1 MFSSKPACRVGKAER
16 AHADTPSVAW
26 WARYAPKEVLL
37 GDALPTLRAHPTMIS
52 LGFELTVALRFLR
65 EGRMQTA
72 LIIGGAGIGVAVIFF
87 ITAVLTGVQADLI
100 RRVTGAQPHI
110 VIKPPEETVAPL
122 IAGSN
127 DLLPRIATIQARP
140 QRLNTIDG
148 WSELA
153 RITEQTVG
161 VLAVAP
167 VVSGAALGVKGEASR
182 AVSVLGTELER
193 YLRVVR
199 LDDKLKTGL
208 LQLDPGDAFIGI
220 DLAKDLGAVLGDR
233 FRVQSAQG
241 SSEVLRIRALL
252 DLGSRDL
259 NRRSVYTDLRTAQ
272 SLFGI
277 PGRVTNLDVAVR
289 DMMRADVVAGHLRIQ
304 SGQLIESWIQNN
316 QFIFSAIN
324 NQNIMTLLI
333 KVFITIVVALGIASV
348 LVVSVV
354 QKRKEIGILR
364 AVGATRQQMQTV
376 FLLQGV
382 VVGVCG
388 ALLGSALGLV
398 LVEVFSHVL
407 RNAEGQALFSL
418 NFDFNLIGIVVLA
431 AAALGLFSAVLP
443 ARNAARLDPAQAIR
457 G

>member
-1 MFSSKPACRVGKAER
+1 M
-16 AHADTPSVAW
+16 T
-26 WARYAPKEVLL
+26 
-37 GDALPTLRAHPTMIS
+37 S

-110 VIKPPEETVAPL
+110 VIKPPEETVSPL
-122 IAGSN
+122 IAGSAEV
-127 DLLPRIATIQARP
+127 PRLAAVQARP

-148 WSELA
+148 WQGLA
-153 RITEQTVG
+153 RATEQTEG
-161 VLAVAP
+161 VSAVAP
-167 VVSGAALGVKGEASR
+167 VVSGAALGIKGDASR
-182 AVSVLGTELER
+182 AVVVLGTELER

-199 LDDKLKTGL
+199 LDDKIKTGV
-208 LQLDPGDAFIGI
+208 LQIDPGDAFIGLE
-220 DLAKDLGAVLGDR
+220 LAKDLGAVLGDR

-241 SSEVLRIRALL
+241 NSEVLRIRALL

-259 NRRSVYTDLRTAQ
+259 NRRYVYTDLRAAQ

-277 PGRVTNLDVAVR
+277 PGRITNLDVAVR
-289 DMMRADVVAGHLRIQ
+289 EMMRADEVAGRLRIQ

-316 QFIFSAIN
+316 NFIFTAIS

-364 AVGATRQQMQTV
+364 AVGATRRQMQTV

-382 VVGVCG
+382 MVGVCG
-388 ALLGSALGLV
+388 ALLGSVLGLV

-418 NFDFNLIGIVVLA
+418 NFDFHLIGVVVLA
-431 AAALGLFSAVLP
+431 AAALGLLSAVLP